1 MMLRRSPLLSLLLS
15 PNRHP
20 SGRPSFVLVL
30 RQTSLLCCVYPWL
43 SPVYPFG
50 SDDVAVAPHFPAAAK
65 RRFLKGH
72 KSTISLTEL
81 GKWRSVVVKSRRFF
95 TPPPL
100 HRRVRVHL
108 RVAFMDSQQRI
119 RCSDPLFGPIE
130 REQLSNSRLT

>member
-65 RRFLKGH
+65 RRSLKGQNILFLSPRLENGVLLLS
-72 KSTISLTEL
+72 KA
-81 GKWRSVVVKSRRFF
+81 VDFSRRRHF
-95 TPPPL
+95 TDVSEFICAL
-100 HRRVRVHL
+100 H
-108 RVAFMDSQQRI
+108 SWI
-119 RCSDPLFGPIE
+119 RNRGYDVPIPSLGQSSE
-130 REQLSNSRLT
+130 SN